1 MILDIDHIA
10 LSSSDFSNDVEI
22 FSQLDYEIEFMENK
36 IKNLIIKK
44 KFMKN
49 FSLNHDL
56 CLLKSKSNINIELLH
71 HEQINKKNGFIV
83 PIFEFSKKLYNMK
96 KLDLKFKNSDIES
109 VLDESINNFI
119 FNKFYVNS
127 SNIDD
132 SDIFWSKLGFKK
144 IKKNQYA
151 FQSIFSSKRYE
162 LFLKFTSS
170 KQDYFLDDNGSN
182 CIAFLTNSIHNEKKN
197 LETNYET
204 SKIQILQINEKE
216 IEIFFVKGPSNE
228 LVEIISIK

>member
-10 LSSSDFSNDVEI
+10 LSSSDFLNDVEI
-22 FSQLDYEIEFMENK
+22 FSGFDYKLEFKENK

-71 HEQINKKNGFIV
+71 HEQTNKKNGFIV
-83 PIFEFSKKLYNMK
+83 PIFEFPKKLYDIE
-96 KLDLKFKNSDIES
+96 KLHLKFKNSHIQY

-127 SNIDD
+127 SNIED
-132 SDIFWSKLGFKK
+132 STIFWNKLGFKK
-144 IKKNQYA
+144 MMQNQYV
-151 FQSIFSSKRYE
+151 FKSIFSSKRYE
-162 LFLKFTSS
+162 LFLNFTSS
-170 KQDYFLDDNGSN
+170 KQDYFLDDNGCN

-204 SKIQILQINEKE
+204 SEIQTLHINKKD